1 MLALGESRRRLGG
14 EVNVTSE
21 TPIQLEHVSR
31 FYGSGSQQVRAVDD
45 VSFTIEPGET
55 LCLVGESGC
64 GKSTT
69 GRMMAGLLEPSE
81 GRVLYGGEDV
91 AKLPE
96 EDKKRFRRAV
106 QIIHQ
111 DPYASLNP
119 IRNVTQI
126 LSAPL
131 RRHKLVK
138 SRSELKTKLH
148 ELLET
153 VGLTPP
159 EDFLRKH
166 PHQLSGGQRQRVS
179 VARALTVN
187 PEVIVADEPVS
198 MVDVSLRIG
207 LLNILL
213 KLQQDLGV
221 AFLFITHDL
230 AVAKHFSWEGR
241 IGVMYLG
248 RMVELGSTQRV
259 VREPVHPYTRA
270 LISALP
276 EADPELTRN
285 KERLRPRSP
294 DIPSLLNLPA
304 GCPFHPR
311 CPMYEEGLCDTD
323 RPAED
328 AVALE
333 GHLAAC
339 YVAARELG
347 QEDRIPESSRAA
359 GAEAMRRTA

>member
-1 MLALGESRRRLGG
+1 MSGK
-14 EVNVTSE
+14 
-21 TPIQLEHVSR
+21 PIELEHVSR
-31 FYGSGSQQVRAVDD
+31 FYGSGIQQVRAVDD

-81 GRVLYGGEDV
+81 GRVLYGGTEV
-91 AKLPE
+91 GSLPQE
-96 EDKKRFRRAV
+96 EKKRFRRAV

-138 SRSELKTKLH
+138 SRSEFGTKLR

-166 PHQLSGGQRQRVS
+166 PHELSGGQRQRVS
-179 VARALTVN
+179 VARALTVD

-276 EADPELTRN
+276 EADPGLTRN

-294 DIPSLLNLPA
+294 DIPSLLNLPT

-328 AVALE
+328 AVDLD

-347 QEDRIPESSRAA
+347 QEDRIPESSRIAA
-359 GAEAMRRTA
+359 SEARRRTA

>member
-1 MLALGESRRRLGG
+1 MGG
-14 EVNVTSE
+14 
-21 TPIQLEHVSR
+21 TPIELEHVSR

-45 VSFTIEPGET
+45 VSFTIRPGET

-81 GRVLYGGEDV
+81 GRVLYGGTEV
-91 AKLPE
+91 GKLPDE
-96 EDKKRFRRAV
+96 EKKSFRRAV

-119 IRNVTQI
+119 IRSVTQI
-126 LSAPL
+126 LRAPL
-131 RRHKLVK
+131 QRHKLVK
-138 SRSELKTKLH
+138 SRSELKSRLR

-159 EDFLRKH
+159 EDFLKKH

-207 LLNILL
+207 LLNMLL
-213 KLQQDLGV
+213 SLQRDLGV

-230 AVAKHFSWEGR
+230 AVAKHFSWDGR

-248 RMVELGSTQRV
+248 RMVELGSTQRLV
-259 VREPVHPYTRA
+259 KEPAHPYTRA

-285 KERLRPRSP
+285 KERLRLRSP

-328 AVALE
+328 AVVID

-339 YVAARELG
+339 YVAAREFG

-359 GAEAMRRTA
+359 AARASRRTA

>member
-1 MLALGESRRRLGG
+1 MLALGEGGFGLGS
-14 EVNVTSE
+14 EVSATSG
-21 TPIQLEHVSR
+21 TPITLEHAGRS
-31 FYGSGSQQVRAVDD
+31 YGSGSQQVKAVDD
-45 VSFTIEPGET
+45 VSFTIEPGQT

-69 GRMMAGLLEPSE
+69 GRMTAGLLEPSQ
-81 GRVLYGGEDV
+81 GRVLYGEKEVG
-91 AKLPE
+91 ALPE
-96 EDKKRFRRAV
+96 AEKKLFRRAV

-119 IRNVTQI
+119 IRSVTQI

-131 RRHKLVK
+131 RHHGLVN
-138 SRSELKTKLH
+138 SRSELQSRLR

-159 EDFLRKH
+159 EEFLKKY

-187 PEVIVADEPVS
+187 PEFIVADEPVS

-207 LLNILL
+207 LLNMLL
-213 KLQQDLGV
+213 RLQRELGV

-248 RMVELGSTQRV
+248 RMVELGPTQEL
-259 VREPVHPYTRA
+259 VREPVHPYTQA

-285 KERLRPRSP
+285 KERLRLRSP
-294 DIPSLLNLPA
+294 DIPSLLDLPS

-347 QEDRIPESSRAA
+347 QEERIPESSRAA
-359 GAEAMRRTA
+359 GAAAGRRTA

>member
-1 MLALGESRRRLGG
+1 MGG
-14 EVNVTSE
+14 
-21 TPIQLEHVSR
+21 TPIELEHVSR
-31 FYGSGSQQVRAVDD
+31 FYGSGNKQVRAVDD
-45 VSFTIEPGET
+45 VSFTIRPGET

-81 GRVLYGGEDV
+81 GRVLYGGTEV
-91 AKLPE
+91 GSLPDE
-96 EDKKRFRRAV
+96 ERKSFRRAV

-119 IRNVTQI
+119 IRSVTQI

-131 RRHKLVK
+131 QRHKLVK
-138 SRSELKTKLH
+138 SRTELKTRLRK
-148 ELLET
+148 LLET

-159 EDFLRKH
+159 EDFLKKH

-207 LLNILL
+207 LLNMLL
-213 KLQQDLGV
+213 GLQQDLGV

-248 RMVELGSTQRV
+248 RMVELGSTQRL

-285 KERLRPRSP
+285 KERLRLRSP

-328 AVALE
+328 AVSLD

-347 QEDRIPESSRAA
+347 QEDRIPESSKKARD
-359 GAEAMRRTA
+359 MRRTA

>member
-1 MLALGESRRRLGG
+1 MG
-14 EVNVTSE
+14 E
-21 TPIQLEHVSR
+21 TPIELEHVSR
-31 FYGSGSQQVRAVDD
+31 FYGSGSQQLRAVDD
-45 VSFTIEPGET
+45 VSFTIRPGET

-81 GRVLYGGEDV
+81 GRVLYGGKEV
-91 AKLPE
+91 GSLPDE
-96 EDKKRFRRAV
+96 ERKSFRRAV

-119 IRNVTQI
+119 IRSVTQI

-131 RRHKLVK
+131 QRHKLVK
-138 SRSELKTKLH
+138 SRAELKSRLR

-159 EDFLRKH
+159 EDFLKKH

-207 LLNILL
+207 LLNMLL
-213 KLQQDLGV
+213 SLQRDLGV

-230 AVAKHFSWEGR
+230 AVAKHFSWDGR

-248 RMVELGSTQRV
+248 RMVELGSTQRIV
-259 VREPVHPYTRA
+259 KEPVHPYTRA

-285 KERLRPRSP
+285 KERLRLRSP
-294 DIPSLLNLPA
+294 DIPSLLNLPV

-328 AVALE
+328 AVSLD

-339 YVAARELG
+339 YVAARELD

-359 GAEAMRRTA
+359 AVRDNRSMA